1 LGFKLAE
8 GSRQKCDCD
17 LPATACP
24 LRTMNEKIYRD
35 ADVDASILNG
45 KVIAV
50 IGYGI
55 QGKAQAANARDSG
68 FKIIIGTGRSAED
81 AKEDGFDAYSIAD
94 ATKRA
99 DILLIE
105 LADPAQPPIWKAD
118 IAPHLRAGQTVI
130 FCHGF
135 NVLYG
140 QIAVP
145 KDLNSALFVPNAPGK
160 FVREKYLKGEG
171 IYGCVAVDHDA
182 TGDALKIALAI
193 SKAVGSTRA
202 GVVEMSFQH
211 ETEGDNFE
219 EQILYGGAI
228 ALMKACFNTM
238 VENGYPPSFAYAK
251 AIRSLR
257 SVIDVM
263 DEIGIEAYVS
273 GGCSRT
279 CEFAIRT
286 RGPRV
291 INEDAIRQIFAE
303 TEQGEFARD
312 WMQEFALGMP
322 TLHRMR
328 RTGANSRMEQTGREW
343 REKFGK

>member
-1 LGFKLAE
+1 
-8 GSRQKCDCD
+8 
-17 LPATACP
+17 
-24 LRTMNEKIYRD
+24 MEKIYRD
-35 ADVDASILNG
+35 ADVDQSILNG
-45 KVIAV
+45 KTIAV
-50 IGYGI
+50 LGYGI

-68 FKIIIGTGRSAED
+68 CRIIIGTGGSAEQ
-81 AKEDGFDAYSIAD
+81 AKADGFEVYSIAD
-94 ATKRA
+94 AVKKA

-105 LADPAQPPIWKAD
+105 LADPVQPAIYKKD
-118 IAPHLRAGQTVI
+118 IAPNLKPGMTLC

-135 NVLYG
+135 SVLYG
-140 QIAVP
+140 QIQTPRDV
-145 KDLNSALFVPNAPGK
+145 NTVLFVPNAPGR

-171 IYGCVAVDHDA
+171 IYGCVSVDHDA
-182 TGDALKIALAI
+182 TGDAMKIVLAI

-202 GVVEMSFQH
+202 GVVEMTFQH

-238 VENGYPPSFAYAK
+238 VEGGYPPSFAYAK

-263 DEIGIEAYVS
+263 DEIGIEPYVS

-291 INEDAIRQIFAE
+291 INEEEIKKIFKE
-303 TEQGEFARD
+303 TEAGVFARD

-322 TLHRMR
+322 QLHRLR
-328 RTGANSRMEQTGREW
+328 RTGADSVMEKTGRQW
-343 REKFGK
+343 RKEFGV

>member
-1 LGFKLAE
+1 ME
-8 GSRQKCDCD
+8 R
-17 LPATACP
+17 
-24 LRTMNEKIYRD
+24 IYRD
-35 ADVDASILNG
+35 ADVSLEPLKG

-68 FKIIIGTGRSAED
+68 CNVIVGTRPAAESKSREQ
-81 AKEDGFDAYSIAD
+81 ARADGFEAMDIAE
-94 ATKRA
+94 ATKKA

-105 LADPAQPPIWKAD
+105 LADPVQPAIYKKD
-118 IAPHLRAGQTVI
+118 MAPNLRAGQTLC

-135 NVLYG
+135 SILYGSIVPPKDVNVVLY
-140 QIAVP
+140 
-145 KDLNSALFVPNAPGK
+145 VPNAPGA
-160 FVREKYLKGEG
+160 FVRAKYLKGEG
-171 IYGCVAVDHDA
+171 VYGCVSVDQDA
-182 TGDALKIALAI
+182 TGNAMEIVLAI

-202 GVVEMSFQH
+202 GVVEMTFQH

-228 ALMKACFNTM
+228 HLMRACFNVM

-263 DEIGIEAYVS
+263 DEHGIEDYLT
-273 GGCSRT
+273 GRCSRT
-279 CEFAIRT
+279 CEFAVRT

-291 INEDAIRQIFAE
+291 INEDAIRTIFRE
-303 TEQGEFARD
+303 TEAGVFARD

-322 TLHRMR
+322 ILHRLR
-328 RTGANSRMEQTGREW
+328 RTAANSAMEKTGREW
-343 REKFGK
+343 RRDFGK

>member
-1 LGFKLAE
+1 
-8 GSRQKCDCD
+8 
-17 LPATACP
+17 
-24 LRTMNEKIYRD
+24 MNEKIYRD
-35 ADVDASILNG
+35 ADVDMAILKG
-45 KVIAV
+45 KTLAV

-68 FKIIIGTGRSAED
+68 CKVIIGTRPTDVSPSRQQAIDDKFE
-81 AKEDGFDAYSIAD
+81 AFDIGE

-99 DILLIE
+99 DVLLIE
-105 LADPAQPPIWKAD
+105 LADPAQPPIYKSD
-118 IAPHLRAGQTVI
+118 IGPNLSAGKTLC

-140 QIAVP
+140 QITPP
-145 KDLNSALFVPNAPGK
+145 KDVNTVLFVPNAPGH
-160 FVREKYLKGEG
+160 FVRSKYLKGEG
-171 IYGCVAVDHDA
+171 IYGCVAVDNDA
-182 TGDALKIALAI
+182 TGNAIQIALAVA
-193 SKAVGSTRA
+193 KAVGSTRA

-228 ALMKACFNTM
+228 QLMRLCYQTM
-238 VENGYPPSFAYAK
+238 VDNGYPPSFAYAK

-263 DEIGIEAYVS
+263 DEVGIEEYIS
-273 GGCSRT
+273 RRCSRT
-279 CEFAIRT
+279 AEFAIRT

-291 INEDAIRQIFAE
+291 VNADAIKEIFAE
-303 TEQGEFARD
+303 TERGEFARD
-312 WMQEFALGMP
+312 WMQEWSLGMP

-328 RTGANSRMEQTGREW
+328 RTAANGSMEQTGNKW
-343 REKFGK
+343 REEFGK